1 MHHVFKCHPFIMTL
15 ALKTVIIIGAV
26 VLSLANFCSRSHY
39 SRNTFILKLWR
50 RRLVSAPLCF
60 SGWLSIFLMDCF
72 CLKHNTLINVN
83 HKSGSVCNAL
93 QIASMKSSL
102 HIVTNSW
109 ACFRKWPEGKRW
121 SWDAFQ
127 LIKAAKSFLASIKQ
141 QFGILTSPYWI
152 SPTAVQTFF
161 FLCHRQLC
169 S

>member
-1 MHHVFKCHPFIMTL
+1 MSSFHYDTGTEDSHNNRCRCPFSGQFLFTITLLQKHFHPQ
-15 ALKTVIIIGAV
+15 ALKKKTCKCTS
-26 VLSLANFCSRSHY
+26 VLQ
-39 SRNTFILKLWR
+39 
-50 RRLVSAPLCF
+50 
-60 SGWLSIFLMDCF
+60 WLTINFLMDCF

-161 FLCHRQLC
+161 LLCHRRLC